1 MFKEKMYIAA
11 KHEVYHYRDI
21 PTKNDVYPVYPLVI
35 CYSLPWKDP
44 ALRTLNSG
52 KPSINE
58 QIHL

>member
-1 MFKEKMYIAA
+1 MRYTIIGIF
-11 KHEVYHYRDI
+11 
-21 PTKNDVYPVYPLVI
+21 PQKNDVYPLVI

-44 ALRTLNSG
+44 AFLRTLNSG